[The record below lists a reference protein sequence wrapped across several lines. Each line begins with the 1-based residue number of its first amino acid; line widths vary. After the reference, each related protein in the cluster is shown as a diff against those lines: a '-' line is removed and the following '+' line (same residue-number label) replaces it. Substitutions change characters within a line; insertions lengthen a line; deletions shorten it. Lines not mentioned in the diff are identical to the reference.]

1 MAKKNEKK
9 EFTAEDLFNLEEK
22 IVKLAEQKGISEN
35 YFFRTTFNRYK
46 RQLKIME
53 SLEAAI
59 DEDGPLVEKTYVKD
73 RTNIAIHPAIS
84 EYNKTA
90 SAANGT
96 VTTLIKILG
105 SFSPTDGSGPA
116 DAMIDFLNS

>member
-1 MAKKNEKK
+1 M
-9 EFTAEDLFNLEEK
+9 
-22 IVKLAEQKGISEN
+22 
-35 YFFRTTFNRYK
+35 
-46 RQLKIME
+46 QLTIME
-53 SLEAAI
+53 KLKEAI
-59 DEDGPLVEKTYVKD
+59 EEDGPLVEKTYVKE
-73 RTNIAIHPAIS
+73 RTNICIHPAIS

-116 DAMIDFLNS
+116 DAMMDFLNS